1 MNIKSPYSHQKEDSI
16 KKVPFTLTFQE
27 YAFKAVK
34 TSGLTSIGLKGK
46 DSVVLVT
53 EKRVPEKNIEENT
66 VTNLYNICDTIGCL
80 TTGIPADCRAI
91 VTRLR

>member
-1 MNIKSPYSHQKEDSI
+1 M
-16 KKVPFTLTFQE
+16 TLLE

-46 DSVVLVT
+46 DCVVVVT
-53 EKRVPEKNIEENT
+53 EKRVPEKSIEENT

-80 TTGIPADCRAI
+80 TTGIPADCRPT
-91 VTRLR
+91 VTRLRQEAYDYKYNHGHSIPLDVLS